1 VDAPL
6 KKTFEVWI
14 YASLF
19 FFYLHIDSSVKVSS
33 MGVCVVFS
41 LHFDLDQTEPL
52 LRSGQQF
59 E

>member
-14 YASLF
+14 YASLS
-19 FFYLHIDSSVKVSS
+19 FYLHIDSSVEVSS